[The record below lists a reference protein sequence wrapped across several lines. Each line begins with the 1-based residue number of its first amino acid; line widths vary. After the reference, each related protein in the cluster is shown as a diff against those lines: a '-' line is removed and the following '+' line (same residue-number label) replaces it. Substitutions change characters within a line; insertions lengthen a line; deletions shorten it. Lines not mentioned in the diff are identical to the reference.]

1 VIVYPASGGTIGSSN
16 YTVVVRAD
24 STVTGVTFNIQA
36 SDHANDDVNTGRT
49 NGIGNNTN
57 GSPIF
62 LPATQVSPDPSLS
75 LQYPNYLQEFRFVFN
90 DVPASGTATIYARLN
105 EYGTILYTNHYTML
119 TAAVNTLGPEQIVQ
133 FSSPAT
139 GSIITMTSNTSY
151 LIRACYTSSL
161 DTNVTSLFNLTING
175 SLQPQSS
182 YLLRPAG
189 FNPAGYPPAC
199 SGMSSLFYF
208 WTTNSPGTTMGP
220 NVLQLV
226 YSNSSAGVVL
236 SDAVTV
242 FVAPQLVIS
251 GLGANNQLV
260 SWISAPGVSYEVFAT
275 TNLNQPFQLIS
286 TNIPSQGS
294 TTSFYDPNPAPQKF
308 YEVEA
313 IQQ

>member
-1 VIVYPASGGTIGSSN
+1 
-16 YTVVVRAD
+16 
-24 STVTGVTFNIQA
+24 
-36 SDHANDDVNTGRT
+36 
-49 NGIGNNTN
+49 
-57 GSPIF
+57 
-62 LPATQVSPDPSLS
+62 
-75 LQYPNYLQEFRFVFN
+75 
-90 DVPASGTATIYARLN
+90 
-105 EYGTILYTNHYTML
+105 M
-119 TAAVNTLGPEQIVQ
+119 
-133 FSSPAT
+133 
-139 GSIITMTSNTSY
+139 
-151 LIRACYTSSL
+151 
-161 DTNVTSLFNLTING
+161 
-175 SLQPQSS
+175 
-182 YLLRPAG
+182 
-189 FNPAGYPPAC
+189 
-199 SGMSSLFYF
+199 
-208 WTTNSPGTTMGP
+208 
-220 NVLQLV
+220 LQLV

>member
-1 VIVYPASGGTIGSSN
+1 
-16 YTVVVRAD
+16 
-24 STVTGVTFNIQA
+24 
-36 SDHANDDVNTGRT
+36 
-49 NGIGNNTN
+49 
-57 GSPIF
+57 
-62 LPATQVSPDPSLS
+62 
-75 LQYPNYLQEFRFVFN
+75 
-90 DVPASGTATIYARLN
+90 
-105 EYGTILYTNHYTML
+105 
-119 TAAVNTLGPEQIVQ
+119 
-133 FSSPAT
+133 
-139 GSIITMTSNTSY
+139 MTSNTSY